1 MPIALGI
8 KIENDYAKLF
18 FQPPLKYGYGI
29 GHIFILKLKQPAC
42 WVKMDKNIFI
52 KLCLVTLYYL
62 DIMTKEAQL

>member
-18 FQPPLKYGYGI
+18 FQSSLKYGYGI
-29 GHIFILKLKQPAC
+29 GHLVILKLKQPAY
-42 WVKMDKNIFI
+42 WVKIDKNIFI